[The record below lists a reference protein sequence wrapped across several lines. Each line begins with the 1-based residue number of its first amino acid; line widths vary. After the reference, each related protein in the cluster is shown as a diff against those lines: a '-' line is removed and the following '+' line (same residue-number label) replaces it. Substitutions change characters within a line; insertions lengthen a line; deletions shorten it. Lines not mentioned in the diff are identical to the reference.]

1 MTVPFGL
8 IQGKAAKYAA
18 YAFHGF
24 LPYQTILSNNLL
36 YMTENK
42 SRHPRRSSDELRD
55 DVLNAA
61 TEIIGEDGFAKSSL
75 MRIANLANVESTVFH
90 RHFGNWEEFMD
101 CFTRKYDYWF
111 SDVVDSVEK
120 NQCVEKE
127 FSSTLHRLFDE
138 LNEDVIMQKLLKWEI
153 HDANVITKRTA
164 RMREF
169 NTMPLIR
176 HYQRALGET
185 DIRIG
190 AVLALLMGGIYFL
203 VLHKDCSPLAGIDVN
218 DESGRQE
225 IHNAIDWFSK
235 MLFSRPNEQDMKR
248 NIADI
253 LRSNGVSED
262 IIEDC
267 CSLL

>member
-1 MTVPFGL
+1 MRPMF
-8 IQGKAAKYAA
+8 
-18 YAFHGF
+18 FHGF

-42 SRHPRRSSDELRD
+42 SRRPRRSSHELRND
-55 DVLNAA
+55 ILNAA

-176 HYQRALGET
+176 HYQRALGC
-185 DIRIG
+185 
-190 AVLALLMGGIYFL
+190 LLYT
-203 VLHKDCSPLAGIDVN
+203 SPSPRDRSV
-218 DESGRQE
+218 
-225 IHNAIDWFSK
+225 
-235 MLFSRPNEQDMKR
+235 SRMPSS
-248 NIADI
+248 A
-253 LRSNGVSED
+253 
-262 IIEDC
+262 
-267 CSLL
+267 